1 MNPLHIEQL
10 LQSLSRGEN
19 LPHIERFEL
28 ASYLLNQN
36 KPIEDIVLLFKN
48 LPDYDE
54 QLTRHHLQYLAGE
67 MNEIELEMYSDKLER
82 MERMIDSMI
91 RKCELK
97 TRDEKHVLV
106 CGEYE

>member
-1 MNPLHIEQL
+1 MNPPHIEQS

-19 LPHIERFEL
+19 LPHVERFEL
-28 ASYLLNQN
+28 ATYLLNQN

-54 QLTRHHLQYLAGE
+54 QLTRHHLQYLAE
-67 MNEIELEMYSDKLER
+67 KISEVELEMYSDKLER